1 VPRAFDPR
9 DPESYLADPR
19 TRKWVVRCLSCWR
32 FGYRADAP
40 ERFFNRHWLER
51 KFEPLDLDE
60 MGRCHWCRAA
70 VESGGPV
77 PFGYVYGAREPESDE
92 RESYEELEGRWRAEE
107 RLGSHATIKRCEA
120 KWEWLVQQIEVGYD
134 ALLESG
140 KTTSTLG

>member
-1 VPRAFDPR
+1 MRWDVATGVAPPSNRED
-9 DPESYLADPR
+9 
-19 TRKWVVRCLSCWR
+19 R
-32 FGYRADAP
+32 FRSAMSTALVSRSP
-40 ERFFNRHWLER
+40 
-51 KFEPLDLDE
+51 
-60 MGRCHWCRAA
+60 
-70 VESGGPV
+70 
-77 PFGYVYGAREPESDE
+77 DE